1 MKLRVAQLLL
11 LAAFFIGAVLISG
24 CSTVESDNNSVR
36 PWNAP
41 QGWEGG
47 QLNGMDYQHP

>member
-1 MKLRVAQLLL
+1 MKRCAVQCILILAFGTVLL
-11 LAAFFIGAVLISG
+11 GISG
-24 CSTVESDNNSVR
+24 CSTDEPDNASVR

-47 QLNGMDYQHP
+47 LPIMDQQHPQ